1 MLSDKNVLKLAD
13 KVISKY
19 PEIFSAL
26 EEYDRTRRLPK
37 MKYKKRVN
45 FTLDQELFRE
55 FRKVCEKK
63 GIKMSTKIENLI
75 KKEVYG

>member
-1 MLSDKNVLKLAD
+1 MLSDKDALRLAD
-13 KVISKY
+13 KVIAKY

-37 MKYKKRVN
+37 LKYKKRVN
-45 FTLDQELFRE
+45 FTLDQELFKE
-55 FRKVCEKK
+55 FRRLCEKK
-63 GIKMSTKIENLI
+63 GIKMSTKIEDLI